1 MVVGGGNTAAADII
15 VLSRIA
21 SKVIVVH
28 RRDTLRASKI
38 YHETLMKTPNVEF
51 YWDSEVSEILS
62 GDKVTGVSIRSL
74 KTGEKTQL
82 SCDGV
87 FVAIGRKP
95 ASELAAGQLDLDER
109 GYIIADESTR
119 TSLPGVYAVGDVRT
133 KVVRQVVTAASDG
146 AVAAHYAEEYLAG
159 G

>member
-1 MVVGGGNTAAADII
+1 
-15 VLSRIA
+15 
-21 SKVIVVH
+21 
-28 RRDTLRASKI
+28 
-38 YHETLMKTPNVEF
+38 MKTPNVEF